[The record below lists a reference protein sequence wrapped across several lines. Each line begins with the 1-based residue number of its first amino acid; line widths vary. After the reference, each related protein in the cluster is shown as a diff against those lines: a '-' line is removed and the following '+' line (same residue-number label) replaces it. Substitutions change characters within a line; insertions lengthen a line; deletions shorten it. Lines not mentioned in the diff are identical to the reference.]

1 MLNQHLVWVN
11 KTSFT
16 QPPFIE
22 VPVPTGEFLPDT
34 CPQLAEGMD
43 AHIHTVLS
51 SLPVSDRKLEEVIT
65 ATVEDLQLSIP
76 RQVILAGW
84 PDYRKDCLPF
94 VLNFWNYRDELTF
107 PHDLILKGNK
117 IVIAK
122 DLRSEMLARIHSSHM
137 GIDKCWS
144 KAGDV
149 LFWPKMSVDIT
160 ELVSSCPICLEF
172 RNSNPKEPLVPRGIL
187 DYPWQNVAT
196 DLFTLNGQDYIVVV
210 DYFSRYFE
218 FE

>member
-1 MLNQHLVWVN
+1 MLNQNLVWVN

-16 QPPFIE
+16 QPPLLMYLYRPGNF
-22 VPVPTGEFLPDT
+22 F
-34 CPQLAEGMD
+34 Q
-43 AHIHTVLS
+43 IHVHNLQKAWMHMYTQYCLLYLLVTVNL
-51 SLPVSDRKLEEVIT
+51 KKFIT

-76 RQVILAGW
+76 RQVILSGW
-84 PDYRKDCLPF
+84 PDYRKECLPF

-107 PHDLILKGNK
+107 AHDLILKGNK
-117 IVIAK
+117 IVIPK

-144 KAGDV
+144 RAGDV

-172 RNSNPKEPLVPRGIL
+172 RNSNPKELLGPAW
-187 DYPWQNVAT
+187 D
-196 DLFTLNGQDYIVVV
+196 
-210 DYFSRYFE
+210 S
-218 FE
+218 